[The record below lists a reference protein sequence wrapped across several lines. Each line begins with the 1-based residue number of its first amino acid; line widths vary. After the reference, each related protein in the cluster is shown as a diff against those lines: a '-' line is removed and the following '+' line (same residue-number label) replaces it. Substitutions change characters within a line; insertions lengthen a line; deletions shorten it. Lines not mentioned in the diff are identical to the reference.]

1 MSPNKANAEGIVKSQ
16 KGLINILL
24 IGSNTGDYSSL
35 SKLLS
40 QAKNKNKEFKLEYAK
55 NLSEAFQRVD
65 RGNIHL
71 ILLDLPIPRLSNLGA
86 FSKLYEHCPTI
97 PIVILTAID
106 DDALALEVVSK
117 GAQDY
122 LVKSKIHGAVILRVI
137 RYAIERKREEL
148 ILKEKL
154 QKAMDLTQESQLTTE
169 RKSKFLAYV
178 NHEIRVPMNAVLGMS
193 QLLLKTSLNDKQK
206 HYLDTIIS
214 SGNLILKIIND
225 VLDLSKI

>member
-71 ILLDLPIPRLSNLGA
+71 ILLDLPIPRLSNLEA

-137 RYAIERKREEL
+137 RYAIERKREE
-148 ILKEKL
+148 
-154 QKAMDLTQESQLTTE
+154 
-169 RKSKFLAYV
+169 
-178 NHEIRVPMNAVLGMS
+178 
-193 QLLLKTSLNDKQK
+193 
-206 HYLDTIIS
+206 
-214 SGNLILKIIND
+214 
-225 VLDLSKI
+225 